1 MPFPPKYWSLAG
13 VCLLVFAGLASGEA
27 GLWPLDAFDRAIT
40 DAVPGLRS
48 EFLNLLML
56 AVTALGDS
64 RFLIFVACV
73 TIFALLAAR
82 AWREA
87 ILFGVA
93 FATMPLIV
101 KLLKLT
107 IARPRPTVDLYGG
120 VESFS
125 FPSGHATNAA
135 LIYGALALLALSVFR
150 KLPGRMIAAAFT
162 LLAVMVAVSRVYL
175 GAHWPSDTF
184 AGLALAGLGLVIISA
199 IQDTLR
205 LPGECVAW
213 PVGSEIDTRRRA
225 LHPGRAGPD
234 HRSLSALSPAHPSG
248 SAGALHSP
256 AQRLGSPRSGK
267 HANRRA
273 C

>member
-1 MPFPPKYWSLAG
+1 MHFLPKYWTLAG

-48 EFLNLLML
+48 ESLNLLML

-73 TIFALLAAR
+73 TVFALLAAR

-87 ILFGVA
+87 ILFAVA
-93 FATMPLIV
+93 FAAMPLIV

-150 KLPGRMIAAAFT
+150 KLPGRMIAAAFA

-199 IQDTLR
+199 IQDTMR
-205 LPGECVAW
+205 LPQAARFI
-213 PVGSEIDTRRRA
+213 PVVLVLITGAFPLYLLLTLPEAQA
-225 LHPGRAGPD
+225 LYT
-234 HRSLSALSPAHPSG
+234 
-248 SAGALHSP
+248 ALHSD
-256 AQRLGSPRSGK
+256 
-267 HANRRA
+267 
-273 C
+273 

>member
-175 GAHWPSDTF
+175 
-184 AGLALAGLGLVIISA
+184 
-199 IQDTLR
+199 QDTLR
-205 LPGECVAW
+205 LPDAARFI
-213 PVGSEIDTRRRA
+213 PVVLVLITGAFPLYLLLTLPEAQA
-225 LHPGRAGPD
+225 LYT
-234 HRSLSALSPAHPSG
+234 
-248 SAGALHSP
+248 ALHSD
-256 AQRLGSPRSGK
+256 
-267 HANRRA
+267 
-273 C
+273 